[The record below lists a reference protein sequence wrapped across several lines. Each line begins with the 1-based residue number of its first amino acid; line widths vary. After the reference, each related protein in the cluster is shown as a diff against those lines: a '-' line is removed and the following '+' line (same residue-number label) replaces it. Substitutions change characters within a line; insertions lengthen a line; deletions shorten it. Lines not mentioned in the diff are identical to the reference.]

1 MRGAPAA
8 ALAGVVCLLTALP
21 AFAQVRLSTELS
33 SRKVEVGDRF
43 VLRLKAMSDS
53 GDMPQDPQLKLPAG
67 ISGTGPTVGSQTQM
81 SIVNG
86 QMTQSVGISAT
97 WVLTASRAGT
107 FKVGPASVQTRAGRS
122 ADRVVTVEVA
132 PKGSLPQNPP
142 PLGGQPFD
150 PFGGM
155 LRGFG
160 RSPFPGFPGFSEL
173 EEEQEPQL
181 PQLPEEYRVERPLD
195 PIAFL
200 RARAVPR
207 RVVVGEQVTLS
218 VYAYAGRGNFEPA
231 SGSEPSRD
239 DFLAFNLMDPADQL
253 QGYQFEL
260 FGQRWITV
268 KIQEFA
274 LFPLKAGKLKAGEMT
289 FGFRGRNYSKDL
301 QGLER
306 KSAAVEI
313 NVVEPPLEGRPPG
326 YRLGDVGHYT
336 LSANVQPREIPAG
349 GSVAVVAKLEGTG
362 NLPAS
367 LLVPEQRGVR
377 WLEPQ
382 IVDQVAPRQRV
393 VQGFRTFTYVVELS
407 QPGEVDLG
415 EITLPYYDVKSRAY
429 GVARASLGTVKVTGT
444 AKPEARDAQNGRAAG
459 QRLRGLVTPPPKLTP
474 WTASTPSYLANRTAF
489 WASLL
494 GLPLSALLAF
504 ALSDLAKLLNRRLR
518 ERRGSLAASLDD
530 ALGQLSLAASKGD
543 VSATASAAERALFMS
558 IEKGYGIK
566 ARGILKARLAPALQA
581 AGVASDL
588 AERTRELLARCDEL
602 RFAGEAHD
610 LARFASEARDTCHRL
625 AAAKPRQAEPPK
637 T

>member
-1 MRGAPAA
+1 
-8 ALAGVVCLLTALP
+8 
-21 AFAQVRLSTELS
+21 
-33 SRKVEVGDRF
+33 
-43 VLRLKAMSDS
+43 
-53 GDMPQDPQLKLPAG
+53 
-67 ISGTGPTVGSQTQM
+67 M

-86 QMTQSVGISAT
+86 QMTQSVGITAT
-97 WVLTASRAGT
+97 WVLTASRPGT

-132 PKGSLPQNPP
+132 PKGSLPQTPP

-160 RSPFPGFPGFSEL
+160 RSPLPGFPGFSDL
-173 EEEQEPQL
+173 EEPEQEPQL

-207 RVVVGEQVTLS
+207 KVVVGEQVTLS
-218 VYAYAGRGNFEPA
+218 VYAYAGRGNFEPG

-253 QGYQFEL
+253 QGYQFEMN
-260 FGQRWITV
+260 GQRWITV

-306 KSAAVEI
+306 KSSAVEI

-326 YRLGDVGHYT
+326 YRLGDVGHYS
-336 LSANVQPREIPAG
+336 LNANVQPREVPAG
-349 GSVAVVAKLEGTG
+349 GSIAVVAKLEGTG

-382 IVDQVAPRQRV
+382 IIDQVAPRQHV

-415 EITLPYYDVKSRAY
+415 ELTLPYYDVKSRAY

-444 AKPEARDAQNGRAAG
+444 AKPEARDPQNGRAAG

-474 WTASTPSYLANRTAF
+474 WTGSTPSYLANRPAF

-518 ERRGSLAASLDD
+518 ERRGSLAASLED
-530 ALGQLSLAASKGD
+530 ALGQLSLAARKAD
-543 VSATASAAERALFMS
+543 VSATASAAERALFLS
-558 IEKGYGIK
+558 IEKGYGVK
-566 ARGILKARLAPALQA
+566 ARGILKAQLAPALQA
-581 AGVASDL
+581 AGVSPEL
-588 AERTRELLARCDEL
+588 AERARELLARCDEL

-610 LARFASEARDTCHRL
+610 LARFASEARETCHRL
-625 AAAKPRQAEPPK
+625 AGAKPRKAEPQKP
-637 T
+637 

>member
-8 ALAGVVCLLTALP
+8 ALAGVVCLLLARP
-21 AFAQVRLSTELS
+21 GHAQVRLSTELS

-43 VLRLKAMSDS
+43 VLRLRAMSEDGS
-53 GDMPQDPQLKLPAG
+53 MPQDPQLKLPAG
-67 ISGTGPTVGSQTQM
+67 LSASGPTVGSQTQM

-86 QMTQSVGISAT
+86 QMTQSVGITAT
-97 WVLTASRAGT
+97 WVLIASRAGT
-107 FKVGPASVQTRAGRS
+107 FKLGPASVQTSAGRS
-122 ADRVVTVEVA
+122 ADRVVTVDVV
-132 PKGSLPQNPP
+132 PKGSLPQAPP

-160 RSPFPGFPGFSEL
+160 RSPFPGFPGFPDLDEP
-173 EEEQEPQL
+173 EPEPQL
-181 PQLPEEYRVERPLD
+181 PQLPEEYRIDHALD

-207 RVVVGEQVTLS
+207 KVVVGEQVTLS
-218 VYAYAGRGNFEPA
+218 VYAYAGRGNFEPGT
-231 SGSEPSRD
+231 SSEPSRD
-239 DFLAFNLMDPADQL
+239 DFLAFNLMDPGEQV

-260 FGQRWITV
+260 DGQRWITAKV
-268 KIQEFA
+268 QEFA

-289 FGFRGRNYSKDL
+289 FGFRGRGYSKDL

-313 NVVEPPLEGRPPG
+313 TVVEPPLAGRPPG

-336 LSANVQPREIPAG
+336 LNANVQPREVPAG

-367 LLVPEQRGVR
+367 LLVPEQRGVH

-382 IVDQVAPRQRV
+382 VVDQVAPRQDV
-393 VQGFRTFTYVVELS
+393 VQGFRTFTYVVELNL
-407 QPGEVDLG
+407 PGEQDLG
-415 EITLPYYDVKSRAY
+415 EITLPYYDVKTRAY

-444 AKPEARDAQNGRAAG
+444 AKPDARDARGDRADG
-459 QRLRGLVTPPPKLTP
+459 QRLHGLVTPPAKLTP
-474 WTASTPSYLANRTAF
+474 WSGSSPSYLTSRTGF

-504 ALSDLAKLLNRRLR
+504 ALSDLAKLLRRRLH
-518 ERRGSLAASLDD
+518 ERRGSLAAALDE
-530 ALGQLSLAASKGD
+530 ALVQLANAASHAE
-543 VSATASAAERALFMS
+543 VATTAGAAERALFLS
-558 IEKGYGIK
+558 IEKGSGIK
-566 ARGILKARLAPALQA
+566 ARGILKAQLAAALEA
-581 AGVASDL
+581 AGVGPQL
-588 AERTRELLARCDEL
+588 AEHARDLLARCDEL

-610 LARFASEARDTCHRL
+610 LQQFAADVRETCQKLARATPSKAG
-625 AAAKPRQAEPPK
+625 KP
-637 T
+637 